1 MKPELAILYEQYA
14 KEWWLY
20 AFSLTK
26 DAALAEDLVSEAF
39 YQLVKSLDSLT
50 KDMVKFWLLRVIKN
64 RYLDEQRHKK
74 RWQMTSFEQER
85 PPVISNSATSPLEQ
99 LLHNEKKN
107 RLYQALYRLS
117 DSQRELLYLFYFLDW
132 STKEIAA
139 FTNLS
144 LGQVKTKMYRS
155 RQKLKE
161 ILQDETTKF

>member
-14 KEWWLY
+14 KECWLY

-39 YQLVKSLDSLT
+39 YQLVKSLDNLT
-50 KDMVKFWLLRVIKN
+50 KDMIKFWLLRVIKN
-64 RYLDEQRHKK
+64 RYLDEQRQKK
-74 RWQMTSFEQER
+74 RWQMTSFEQAKSQ
-85 PPVISNSATSPLEQ
+85 VILNSSASPLEQ
-99 LLHNEKKN
+99 LLHSEKKN
-107 RLYQALYRLS
+107 RLYQALYLLS
-117 DSQRELLYLFYFLDW
+117 APERELLYLFYFLDW
-132 STKEIAA
+132 PTKEIAT

-144 LGQVKTKMYRS
+144 LGQVKIKMYRS